1 MSITG
6 ISSTAFSQYPL
17 DNVSKTVRQDFQQ
30 LGQDLKAGNLSDARH
45 DFTTLRRDLLTQT
58 AQTPDG
64 VNNNYLQRIRDNG
77 QSPLFQDL
85 NQLRQDLTS
94 GNLSAAQQ
102 AYTALKT
109 DVVGNQPHPE
119 PPLSAPPVSTIGGG
133 HQPEP
138 PLSAPPVTV
147 TPISIIGG
155 HHPEPPIT
163 QPPVSTIGGGHQ
175 TEPPLM
181 APPVTLPPISIIAGH
196 DPEPPLLS
204 PPLSTI
210 A

>member
-6 ISSTAFSQYPL
+6 ISSTALSQYPL
-17 DNVSKTVRQDFQQ
+17 NNVSKTVRQDFQQ
-30 LGQDLKAGNLSDARH
+30 LGQDLKSGDLSDARH

-64 VNNNYLQRIRDNG
+64 VHNNHLLRIRDNDQG
-77 QSPLFQDL
+77 PLFQDL

-109 DVVGNQPHPE
+109 DVVGNQSR
-119 PPLSAPPVSTIGGG
+119 LGPPVS
-133 HQPEP
+133 EP
-138 PLSAPPVTV
+138 PVS
-147 TPISIIGG
+147 
-155 HHPEPPIT
+155 

-175 TEPPLM
+175 AEPPLIGPHVTLPPTIGPYYTEPPLLQS
-181 APPVTLPPISIIAGH
+181 PVSTTGTGYWTGPATTEPFATLPPTMA
-196 DPEPPLLS
+196 
-204 PPLSTI
+204 
-210 A
+210 